1 MKENNLLKRFLEASP
16 DEIEKD
22 KIATEEKLCSELRKA
37 MSDIWTHEKKGYTSL
52 SQDDIE
58 NAVFD
63 NLIINK
69 DNELI
74 INNFKSWDPLIN
86 TRAAILV
93 GKPGN
98 GKSTLCKCLINK
110 HANKNFRCI
119 FILTSELLSNLKS
132 KMGNNESEY
141 NHELNKYINCN
152 LLVFDDLGAEKH
164 SDWSLDTI
172 LLIFDKRITLKKFT
186 FFTTNL
192 CNEEIFKRYG
202 ARFFDRIL
210 LHNKE
215 FQLKG
220 ESFRQL
226 IGNRDGW

>member
-1 MKENNLLKRFLEASP
+1 MKENNLLKRFLEALP
-16 DEIEKD
+16 YEIEKD
-22 KIATEEKLCSELRKA
+22 RIATEKKHRAELYQA
-37 MSDIWTHEKKGYTSL
+37 LSDIQKNEKKGYTSL

-58 NAVFD
+58 NTVFD

-74 INNFKSWDPLIN
+74 INKFKEWDPLIN
-86 TRAAILV
+86 TKAAIII

-119 FILTSELLSNLKS
+119 FILTSELLTNLKS
-132 KMGNNESEY
+132 QMGNNELDY
-141 NHELNKYINCN
+141 NFELNKYINCD

-172 LLIFDKRITLKKFT
+172 LLIFDKRINLKKFT

-220 ESFRQL
+220 ESFRRI
-226 IGNRDGW
+226 IGNQSDW